1 MSDLSVDFYWDV
13 GSTNTYFAL
22 FLLPD
27 VLARTGARV
36 NFVPF
41 NLGYVFRQLS
51 YALDQEPRAKMR
63 QRRRDLQ
70 RWAEYTRL
78 PFRVP
83 EQFPIKTSRALRGAI
98 AMRRWNLEED
108 YIRATFRAYWEQGVN
123 VADYDALR
131 PIAAEL
137 GVDSDAFEK
146 ESESE
151 PVKQELIRATSEGL
165 ERGVFGAPTFFVG
178 DEMFWGKDRL
188 DFLERELVRQ
198 GGSDA
203 KDGGAPTRR

>member
-27 VLARTGARV
+27 VLARTGARL

-41 NLGYVFRQLS
+41 NLGYVFRKHS
-51 YALDQEPRAKMR
+51 YALEQEPRAKMR
-63 QRRRDLQ
+63 QRGRDLQ
-70 RWAEYTRL
+70 RWAEYTGL
-78 PFRVP
+78 PFRIP
-83 EQFPIKTSRALRGAI
+83 TQFPIKTSRALRGAI

-108 YIRATFRAYWEQGVN
+108 YIRAIFRAYWEHGVN

-151 PVKQELIRATSEGL
+151 PVKAELIRATSEGL

-198 GGSDA
+198 AASDSSA
-203 KDGGAPTRR
+203 